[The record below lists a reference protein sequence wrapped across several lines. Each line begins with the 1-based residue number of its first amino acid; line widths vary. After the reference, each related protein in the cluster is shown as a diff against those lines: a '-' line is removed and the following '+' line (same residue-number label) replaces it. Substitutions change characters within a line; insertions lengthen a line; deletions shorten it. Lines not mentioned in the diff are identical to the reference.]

1 MKILTIIARILLG
14 LIFLV
19 FGSNVFLNF
28 IPMPAPPPG
37 LAGDYTKAFLASG
50 YAHFIGGL
58 QVIAGLFLLIG
69 RFVPLGLTILGGIIV
84 NILAFHLL
92 MLPEGLPPAIVVT
105 ILELFLVWRYRDA
118 FKGIVQP

>member
-28 IPMPAPPPG
+28 IPMPPPHQGWPVIN
-37 LAGDYTKAFLASG
+37 TKVFLASG

-58 QVIAGLFLLIG
+58 QSHRWLFPPDRSVCAARPDDSRRNHSQHLGIS
-69 RFVPLGLTILGGIIV
+69 PLNAARGST
-84 NILAFHLL
+84 ARDR
-92 MLPEGLPPAIVVT
+92 
-105 ILELFLVWRYRDA
+105 RYDS
-118 FKGIVQP
+118 